1 MKMKGKVIFGSHVND
16 VCDQIEKLTESLIK
30 IMSVNEKVI
39 SELAIVKNVNV
50 NLKSRIVN
58 LKKLL

>member
-1 MKMKGKVIFGSHVND
+1 
-16 VCDQIEKLTESLIK
+16 
-30 IMSVNEKVI
+30 MSVNEKVI

-58 LKKLL
+58 LEELL

>member
-1 MKMKGKVIFGSHVND
+1 MKGKVIFGSHVND